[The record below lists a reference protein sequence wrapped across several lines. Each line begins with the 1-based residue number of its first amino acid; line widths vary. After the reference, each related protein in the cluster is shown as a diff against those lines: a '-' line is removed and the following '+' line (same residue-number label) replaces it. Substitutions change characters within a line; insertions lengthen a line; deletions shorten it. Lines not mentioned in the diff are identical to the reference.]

1 MIYFCGLIFNIWNYT
16 FLSGYTEKY
25 YGFAIKYA
33 PTPITYESI
42 FMIKIILTTLFFIL
56 YSLLGVLVRKIVI
69 FLSPKTIACTQTT
82 IKNVKKKSINSIEG
96 QLVGQ
101 KLGRS
106 GLKNLNL
113 LKLYFEYST
122 LW

>member
-1 MIYFCGLIFNIWNYT
+1 
-16 FLSGYTEKY
+16 
-25 YGFAIKYA
+25 
-33 PTPITYESI
+33 
-42 FMIKIILTTLFFIL
+42 MIKIILTTLFFIL

-113 LKLYFEYST
+113 LKLYLEYST
-122 LW
+122 QW